1 MPNWFS
7 HEECTCEKQIGIG
20 VVKCSTCFDDTD
32 KVPTHSRSTGGHHQ
46 QVAKKVPYVSTLD
59 RWKAPGQR
67 ASTASK
73 WLAEWEGKN
82 EVK

>member
-20 VVKCSTCFDDTD
+20 VVKCACFDATD
-32 KVPTHSRSTGGHHQ
+32 KVHTHSRSTGR
-46 QVAKKVPYVSTLD
+46 VTYVTPVKKVPYVSALD

-67 ASTASK
+67 ASTAAK